1 MWVQVAG
8 FPGYEINEAGDVRRA
23 QNSRAVAVAFNQ
35 QGNPYVGLSRDG
47 IQHKR
52 SLALLVAMTFLGQP
66 VNDRFDTPI
75 HLNGEKRDCRT
86 ENLMWRPRHFA
97 VKYHQQFFNG
107 LRGFLVPVFDV
118 ATGETFPTS
127 WEAATKYG
135 LLDREILLAAVNR
148 TVVFPTGQ
156 HFSPVDGFIE

>member
-1 MWVQVAG
+1 MWVQVVG
-8 FPGYEINEAGDVRRA
+8 FPNYEINESGIVRRKL
-23 QNSRAVAVAFNQ
+23 RERPVAVAFNQ

-47 IQHKR
+47 VQHKR
-52 SLALLVAMTFLGQP
+52 SLALLVAITFLGQP
-66 VNDRFDTPI
+66 VNERFDTPI
-75 HLNGEKRDCRT
+75 HLNGVKKDCNS

-97 VKYHQQFFNG
+97 VAYHQQFYNG
-107 LRGFLVPVFDV
+107 LRGFLVPVYDV

-156 HFSPVDGFIE
+156 HFAPVDGFVD